1 MSDKRGPSGPAA
13 SSTRTGPAPGAA
25 PGSAG
30 GLPPTVAWAGG
41 LDGRCRLIEQTL
53 LPGELRVVE
62 CTEMEQVRDAIV
74 RLAVRGAPAI
84 GVAAAFG
91 AVLGARDSTATDAE
105 GFLADLQRV
114 TARLTSA
121 RPTAV
126 NLDWALG
133 RVTGAVRAAGERPV
147 SELKRRLLEEALAIC
162 EEDRSICRALGRH
175 GQALLADGET
185 ALTHCNAGG
194 LATADYGTALAV
206 FFAAQEAGKRFSVFA
221 DETRPL
227 NQGSRLTAWE
237 LQRRNI
243 DVTVICDSMAGHV
256 MQAGRVQKVFV
267 GADRIAA
274 NGDTANKIGTYSV
287 AVLAKHHGIPF
298 YVVAPTSTFDLGLPT
313 GASIPIEQRDA
324 DEINRGFQGPN
335 TPPGVAVYN
344 PAFDVTP
351 HEHITGIVTEFGL
364 IERPE
369 TDRIREHFIRNGL
382 PTDRS

>member
-1 MSDKRGPSGPAA
+1 VD
-13 SSTRTGPAPGAA
+13 
-25 PGSAG
+25 
-30 GLPPTVAWAGG
+30 WEGG

-53 LPGELRVVE
+53 LPGELRVVD
-62 CTEMEQVRDAIV
+62 CTTSEEVRDAIR

-91 AVLGARDSTATDAE
+91 AVLGARGSGAADAA
-105 GFLADLQRV
+105 GFRADLERIRQRL
-114 TARLTSA
+114 ASA

-126 NLDWALG
+126 NLAWALG
-133 RVTGAVRAAGERPV
+133 RVVAAVHAAGDRPV
-147 SELKRRLLEEALAIC
+147 PELKRRLLDEALAIC
-162 EEDRSICRALGRH
+162 AEDRRICRALGRN
-175 GQALLADGET
+175 GQELLADGET

-206 FFAAQEAGKRFSVFA
+206 FFAAQEAGKRFRVFA

-237 LQRRNI
+237 LQRRGI

-256 MQAGRVQKVFV
+256 MQSGRIQKVFV

-287 AVLAKHHGIPF
+287 AVLARHHGIPF
-298 YVVAPTSTFDLGLPT
+298 YVVAPTSTFDLELPDGT
-313 GASIPIEQRDA
+313 AIPIEQRDPE
-324 DEINRGFQGPN
+324 EINRGFVGPN
-335 TPPGVAVYN
+335 APPGVAVYN

-351 HEHITGIVTEFGL
+351 HDYIAGIVTEFG
-364 IERPE
+364 IVERPE
-369 TDRIREHFIRNGL
+369 QSRIREHFIRNGL
-382 PTDRS
+382 LSDRS

>member
-1 MSDKRGPSGPAA
+1 MGAA
-13 SSTRTGPAPGAA
+13 EGSSGPAPGA
-25 PGSAG
+25 G
-30 GLPPTVAWAGG
+30 GVPPTVAWEGG

-53 LPGELRVVE
+53 LPGRLEVIDCSTAE
-62 CTEMEQVRDAIV
+62 EVRDAIR

-84 GVAAAFG
+84 GVAAAIG
-91 AVLGARDSTATDAE
+91 AVLGARGSEALDAA
-105 GFLADLQRV
+105 GFRADLERV
-114 TARLTSA
+114 NAHLASA

-126 NLDWALG
+126 NLAWALD
-133 RVTGAVRAAGERPV
+133 RVAAAVRAAGDRPV
-147 SELKRRLLEEALAIC
+147 PELKQRLLDEALAIC
-162 EEDRSICRALGRH
+162 EQDRRICRALGRH
-175 GQALLADGET
+175 GQVLLADGET

-237 LQRRNI
+237 LQRRGI

-256 MQAGRVQKVFV
+256 MQAGRIQKVFV

-274 NGDTANKIGTYSV
+274 NGDTANKIGTYAV
-287 AVLAKHHGIPF
+287 AVLARHHGIPF
-298 YVVAPTSTFDLGLPT
+298 YVVAPTSTFDLGLADGST
-313 GASIPIEQRDA
+313 IPIEQRDPG
-324 DEINRGFQGPN
+324 EINLGFVGPN

-351 HEHITGIVTEFGL
+351 HAYIAGIVTEFGV

-369 TDRIREHFIRNGL
+369 TGRIREHFTRNGL
-382 PTDRS
+382 PTDRH